1 MSGFFIDAG
10 NGVSGAKKSAGM
22 RRFAITSLLAAM
34 LAGGMGMPVSATEAA
49 AAAQYSIEV
58 PAAKI
63 ASTLLLDVTSAGSR
77 LVAVGQRG
85 HIIYSDD
92 QGKSWTQAKVPTRSL
107 LTAVYFVD
115 AQHGWA
121 VGHDTQILAST
132 DGGATWTLQYEELER
147 ESPLINVWFE
157 NLERGIAVG
166 AYGTLLETTDG
177 GKNWEDISDLLDN
190 EDGVHLNSIIQVK
203 DAGLLIAGEM
213 GMIFRS
219 QDDGA
224 TWETLDPPY
233 DGSLFGALPL
243 NQSRSLLVYGLR
255 GSVFRSTDFGDSW
268 QQIILPGSGSEPF
281 KFGLAGAANLPDGSV
296 ALVGNGGSVAVSHDD
311 GLTFRVVNAPDRQPI
326 SGVVEGPEGQLITVG
341 QAGAQLIK
349 PPAAGATEPMEGAQ

>member
-203 DAGLLIAGEM
+203 EIGRAH
-213 GMIFRS
+213 
-219 QDDGA
+219 
-224 TWETLDPPY
+224 
-233 DGSLFGALPL
+233 
-243 NQSRSLLVYGLR
+243 V
-255 GSVFRSTDFGDSW
+255 
-268 QQIILPGSGSEPF
+268 
-281 KFGLAGAANLPDGSV
+281 
-296 ALVGNGGSVAVSHDD
+296 
-311 GLTFRVVNAPDRQPI
+311 
-326 SGVVEGPEGQLITVG
+326 
-341 QAGAQLIK
+341 
-349 PPAAGATEPMEGAQ
+349 